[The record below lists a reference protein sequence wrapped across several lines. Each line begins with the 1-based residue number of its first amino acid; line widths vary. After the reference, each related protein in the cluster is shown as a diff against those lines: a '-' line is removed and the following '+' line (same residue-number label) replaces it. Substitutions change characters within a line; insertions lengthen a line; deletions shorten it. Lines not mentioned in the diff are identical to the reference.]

1 MNYEIKKGIPIP
13 TVPQSSGQSIYPWH
27 FMEHGDCFDVPIGK
41 HNVSILR
48 KAVAS
53 NATRHKRRTGAA
65 FQVIT
70 RTIIKEDLLRVW
82 ILKSGAP
89 EPSSQANPTA
99 INPTRGRPRK
109 VETLLPGP
117 NELAIRQ
124 RNALPGPTATHIMIA
139 PTVPVVPDMD
149 DPLENAEPGP
159 VVVKRWGPSLTA
171 KIVDQIKNNPSEPP
185 GVMLTR
191 IHRLNADYILDVR
204 AQELM
209 DNWAALREA
218 AGIAMGGEA

>member
-48 KAVAS
+48 KAVSS
-53 NATRHKRRTGAA
+53 NATRHKRRTGTA

-70 RTIIKEDLLRVW
+70 RTIIEGDFLRVW
-82 ILKSGAP
+82 ILKPGAP
-89 EPSSQANPTA
+89 EPSSQDNSTA

-124 RNALPGPTATHIMIA
+124 RKVLPGPTPTHIMIA
-139 PTVPVVPDMD
+139 PTAPVVPDMD
-149 DPLENAEPGP
+149 SLENATPDP
-159 VVVKRWGPSLTA
+159 VVVKRWGPILTA

-209 DNWAALREA
+209 DNWSALRDA
-218 AGIAMGGEA
+218 AGITTGGTA